1 MLWIFFS
8 IDVTSTEIA
17 FMRQALDLVQ
27 ISGKDA
33 KFLASLQIKLES
45 EYAQIQEVKAQEE
58 SKKQAEL
65 QALKT
70 KEKK

>member
-1 MLWIFFS
+1 
-8 IDVTSTEIA
+8 
-17 FMRQALDLVQ
+17 MRQALDLVQ